1 MTTSSAARQQPVR
14 MKKTMLVGGIGDGK
28 TTFRQQLLGQKI
40 RYAKTQT
47 MDVDQGILDTP
58 GEYLEH
64 VRFQRAL
71 QVASYDVELIVLLLE
86 ATSDQCRIPP
96 NYSAAFN
103 ADVIGVVTK
112 IDLAT
117 SAQIA
122 DAEAQLRQAGARAV
136 FHVNCHNGVGF
147 EQVRRELWAS

>member
-1 MTTSSAARQQPVR
+1 MTAGSAARRGPPR
-14 MKKTMLVGGIGDGK
+14 MKKTMLVGGVGDGK
-28 TTFRQQLLGQKI
+28 TTFRQQLLGQEI

-86 ATSDQCRIPP
+86 ATRDHCRIPP
-96 NYSAAFN
+96 NYAAAFN
-103 ADVIGVVTK
+103 ADIIGVVTK

-117 SAQIA
+117 STQIA
-122 DAEAQLRQAGARAV
+122 DAEGQLWQAGARAV
-136 FHVNCHNGVGF
+136 FHVNCHNGAGF
-147 EQVRRELWAS
+147 EKVRRELWAS